1 MRANVLT
8 VSSKG
13 QVVLPAKLRKE
24 FSIQSGDKLAVY
36 TSGDVIM
43 LKRIQMPTAEE
54 FHARLD
60 EAQAWA
66 KSVGYQE
73 SDVDDVIKS
82 VRAKRHA

>member
-1 MRANVLT
+1 MFLLFLPKDRLCYPQSCAR
-8 VSSKG
+8 SSRFR
-13 QVVLPAKLRKE
+13 VATDLP
-24 FSIQSGDKLAVY
+24 Y
-36 TSGDVIM
+36 TPLVMSSCSRGF
-43 LKRIQMPTAEE
+43 RCQPTAEE